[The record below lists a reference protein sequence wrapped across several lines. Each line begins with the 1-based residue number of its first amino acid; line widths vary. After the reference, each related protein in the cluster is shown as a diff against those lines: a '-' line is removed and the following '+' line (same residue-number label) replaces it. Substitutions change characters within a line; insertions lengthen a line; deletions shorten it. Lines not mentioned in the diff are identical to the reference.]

1 MTGPPIR
8 NPPSAIRNQPMLR
21 DKKFWLG
28 LVVSLF
34 FLGLV
39 FYNQDLGELWTA
51 LRQANYAALLPALVF
66 YFAGVAVRTVRWQVL
81 LRPILPKVN
90 LVRLFEVV
98 VIGYMANDILPA
110 RLGEVVRAFVLGRR
124 ETVTKSAILATIVVE
139 RIFDGIT
146 MVGFIAF
153 AALFVTLN
161 KDLDDILRLGGGL
174 FLIAFAV
181 FVFLAL
187 SPSRITRLI
196 DLLLG
201 QGPLAAVVPE
211 SIHRRAHRVSA
222 SFITGLQVLRS
233 GTAVASVLGTS
244 ILAWVLETGMYW
256 VLGEWGFNLHL
267 PFAAYMITTAAAN
280 LSTLVP
286 STPGYVGVFDFVAK
300 AVLENLFNITRAVA
314 TSYVIVLHAALYFP
328 VTLWG
333 IIYMFRESL
342 SWSDLGRL
350 EKGEA
355 GGHPIIEDEDRHE
368 PPLPGDPHS
377 QIAPSQ
383 SKPQSN
389 L

>member
-1 MTGPPIR
+1 MSR
-8 NPPSAIRNQPMLR
+8 
-21 DKKFWLG
+21 
-28 LVVSLF
+28 LVEPRLLVRAAVSLALLA
-34 FLGLV
+34 FLV
-39 FYNQDLGELWTA
+39 WRVDLSAAWDA

-66 YFAGVAVRTVRWQVL
+66 YFAGVAVRTVRWQIL
-81 LRPILPKVN
+81 LRPILPET
-90 LVRLFEVV
+90 RLLKLYEVV
-98 VIGYMANDILPA
+98 VIGYMANDVLPA
-110 RLGEVVRAFVLGRR
+110 RLGEVVRAFVLNRR
-124 ETVTKSAILATIVVE
+124 TGVRKSAILGTIVVE

-146 MVGFIAF
+146 MIGFIAVSALFITLNEDLDRLLKLGGVLFLVAF
-153 AALFVTLN
+153 AAF
-161 KDLDDILRLGGGL
+161 IY
-174 FLIAFAV
+174 
-181 FVFLAL
+181 LAL

-201 QGPLAAVVPE
+201 QGPLGLVIPE
-211 SIHRRAHRVSA
+211 SIRLRAHRVSA
-222 SFITGLQVLRS
+222 SFIAGLQVLRS
-233 GTAVASVLGTS
+233 GQAVAGVLGTS
-244 ILAWVLETGMYW
+244 ILAWVLETSMYW
-256 VLGEWGFNLHL
+256 VLGEWGFNLNL

-368 PPLPGDPHS
+368 PPLSGDQHS
-377 QIAPSQ
+377 QIAP
-383 SKPQSN
+383 PQSN